1 MNFPSLPK
9 PANQRTLTLI
19 VLGTLI
25 SGSIGFYGISQLKQ
39 PEAAPDRRVKTSN
52 PPLQQVTAL
61 ARVEPATEV
70 IQVSVPSTLS
80 EDRVV
85 DLLVERG
92 ARVEAGEIIAIM
104 GSRNRLQSALLEA
117 QAQVKVAQSELAKV
131 KAGATNGKISA
142 QEAEIA
148 RFEEE
153 LTSEIDTQQ
162 AIVKRMQAEVTTA
175 KVDYNRYLLLY
186 KQRAIPSSDLDRK
199 RLAFQTARSQL
210 DEAKAKQSQRLD
222 TIREQ
227 IKKARATLDDIIE
240 VPSVDIQ
247 ASQAEVEKAIAAVK
261 TAEVE
266 LDETY
271 IRAPIAGRIL
281 ELYTRPGEVV
291 GENGVALIA
300 QTNQMQL
307 VAEIYQTDITKVREG
322 QQAFIVSELFPE
334 KLRGTVDSVG
344 LQVIKQEVT
353 SGEPGENLDR
363 KVIQV
368 RISLNPEDSRRVANL
383 TNLQVQVAIQTND
396 SV

>member
-1 MNFPSLPK
+1 M
-9 PANQRTLTLI
+9 
-19 VLGTLI
+19 
-25 SGSIGFYGISQLKQ
+25 
-39 PEAAPDRRVKTSN
+39 KTSTSS
-52 PPLQQVTAL
+52 LQQVTAL
-61 ARVEPATEV
+61 GRLEPATEA

-80 EDRVV
+80 EERVF

-92 ARVEAGEIIAIM
+92 DWVEAGKTIAIM
-104 GSRNRLQSALLEA
+104 GSRNRLQSRLLEA
-117 QAQVKVAQSELAKV
+117 QAQVKVAQSELTKI
-131 KAGATNGKISA
+131 KAGPTNGKVSA

-153 LTSEIDTQQ
+153 LTSEIDTQE
-162 AIVKRMQAEVTTA
+162 AIVKRIQAEVTTA

-186 KQRAIPSSDLDRK
+186 KQGVMPSSDLDRK
-199 RLAFQTARSQL
+199 RLAFETAQAQL
-210 DEAKAKQSQRLD
+210 EEAKAKQGQRLD

-240 VPSVDIQ
+240 VRSVDVE
-247 ASQAEVEKAIAAVK
+247 ASQAKVERAVAAVK
-261 TAEVE
+261 TAEAE

-281 ELYTRPGEVV
+281 DLYTRPGEVV
-291 GENGVALIA
+291 GENGVALIG

-307 VAEIYQTDITKVREG
+307 VAEIYQTSITKVREG
-322 QQAFIVSELFPE
+322 QQAFITSELFPE

-383 TNLQVQVAIQTND
+383 TNLQVQVAIETND